1 MNQKYHSL
9 TQIIH
14 WLTALCVIIA
24 FVLGPEDVDELG
36 NPSLDLGLQTHETLG
51 LAVFGLTV
59 LRLLWT
65 LFSQRPLAVPMAAWM
80 RTISKVLQGS
90 LYLLLIAVPL
100 TAILGTWLEGN
111 VLSLLN
117 NVTITSPLSTSENLG
132 EFLLELHPTLADTL
146 LILAGIHAA
155 AALFHHFILKDLVL
169 ATMLPAWL
177 SKKSSD
183 D

>member
-1 MNQKYHSL
+1 MNHKYHPLS
-9 TQIIH
+9 QIIH
-14 WLTALCVIIA
+14 WLTAILVVIA
-24 FVLGPEDVDELG
+24 FVLGPEDVDELD

-111 VLSLLN
+111 VLSLLD

-146 LILAGIHAA
+146 LILADIHAA

-169 ATMLPAWL
+169 ATMLPEWL

>member
-1 MNQKYHSL
+1 MNHKYHPLS
-9 TQIIH
+9 QIIH
-14 WLTALCVIIA
+14 WLTAILVVIA
-24 FVLGPEDVDELG
+24 FVLGSEDVDELD

-51 LAVFGLTV
+51 LVVFGLTIFRV
-59 LRLLWT
+59 LWT
-65 LFSQRPLAVPMAAWM
+65 LFTQPPTAVPMAASM
-80 RTISKVLQGS
+80 RIVSKILQGS

-100 TAILGTWLEGN
+100 TAILGTWLEGDA
-111 VLSLLN
+111 LSLLN
-117 NVTITSPLSTSENLG
+117 HATIPTPFSKSENLG
-132 EFLLELHPTLADTL
+132 ETLLDLHPPLADTL

>member
-1 MNQKYHSL
+1 MNHKYHPLS
-9 TQIIH
+9 QIIH
-14 WLTALCVIIA
+14 WLTAILVVIA
-24 FVLGPEDVDELG
+24 FVLGPEDIDELD

-111 VLSLLN
+111 VLSLLD

-155 AALFHHFILKDLVL
+155 AALFHQFILKDLVL
-169 ATMLPAWL
+169 ATMLPEWL

>member
-1 MNQKYHSL
+1 MNHKYHPLS
-9 TQIIH
+9 QIIH
-14 WLTALCVIIA
+14 WLTALLVIIA
-24 FVLGPEDVDELG
+24 FVLGPEDVDELD

-51 LAVFGLTV
+51 LVVFGLTV
-59 LRLLWT
+59 FRIVWK
-65 LFSQRPLAVPMAAWM
+65 LFAQPPTAVPIAASM
-80 RTISKVLQGS
+80 RIVSKVLQGS

-100 TAILGTWLEGN
+100 TAILGTWLEGDT
-111 VLSLLN
+111 LSLLN
-117 NVTITSPLSTSENLG
+117 HVIITSPFSTSENIG
-132 EFLLELHPTLADTL
+132 EFLLELHPVLADTL
-146 LILAGIHAA
+146 LILAGVHAA

>member
-1 MNQKYHSL
+1 MNHKYHPLS
-9 TQIIH
+9 QIIH
-14 WLTALCVIIA
+14 WLTAILVVIA
-24 FVLGPEDVDELG
+24 FVLGPEDVDELD

-111 VLSLLN
+111 VLSLLD

-146 LILAGIHAA
+146 LIMAGIHAA

-169 ATMLPAWL
+169 ATMLPEWL

>member
-1 MNQKYHSL
+1 MNQKYHPL

-14 WLTALCVIIA
+14 WLTALFVIIA
-24 FVLGPEDVDELG
+24 FVLGPEDVDELD

-51 LAVFGLTV
+51 LVVFGLTV
-59 LRLLWT
+59 FRIIWT
-65 LFSQRPLAVPMAAWM
+65 LFSHRPIAVPMPASL
-80 RTISKVLQGS
+80 RVISKVLQGS

-100 TAILGTWLEGN
+100 TAILGTWLEGDA
-111 VLSLLN
+111 LSLLN
-117 NVTITSPLSTSENLG
+117 HVTFPTPFSTSENIG
-132 EFLLELHPTLADTL
+132 EFLLELHPVLADTL
-146 LILAGIHAA
+146 LILAGVHAA

-177 SKKSSD
+177 SKKSND

>member
-1 MNQKYHSL
+1 
-9 TQIIH
+9 
-14 WLTALCVIIA
+14 
-24 FVLGPEDVDELG
+24 
-36 NPSLDLGLQTHETLG
+36 
-51 LAVFGLTV
+51 
-59 LRLLWT
+59 
-65 LFSQRPLAVPMAAWM
+65 MAAWM

-90 LYLLLIAVPL
+90 LYLLLMAVPL

-146 LILAGIHAA
+146 LIMAGIHAA

>member
-1 MNQKYHSL
+1 MNQKYHPL

-14 WLTALCVIIA
+14 WLTALFVMIA
-24 FVLGPEDVDELG
+24 FVLGPEDVDELD
-36 NPSLDLGLQTHETLG
+36 NPALDLGLQTHESLG

-59 LRLLWT
+59 IRIIWT
-65 LFSQRPLAVPMAAWM
+65 LFSHRPIAVPMLASL
-80 RTISKVLQGS
+80 RVISKVLQGS

-100 TAILGTWLEGN
+100 TAILGTWLEGDA
-111 VLSLLN
+111 LSI
-117 NVTITSPLSTSENLG
+117 VSHIIITSPLSTSENIG
-132 EFLLELHPTLADTL
+132 DFLLELHPVLANTL

-169 ATMLPAWL
+169 ATMLPAGL
-177 SKKSSD
+177 SKKNSD